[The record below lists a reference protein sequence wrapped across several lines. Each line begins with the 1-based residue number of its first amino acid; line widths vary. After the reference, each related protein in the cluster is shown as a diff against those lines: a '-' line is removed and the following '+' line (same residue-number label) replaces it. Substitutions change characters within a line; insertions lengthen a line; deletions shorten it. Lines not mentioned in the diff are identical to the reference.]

1 MKIKRI
7 IALILITAIVYT
19 GLASLVAWLIIRVE
33 RKNTQTS
40 NYSSES
46 VLTESDDMERVD
58 NAGGAIRLMST
69 KLTQKQYA
77 AYNIS
82 NDALEAYTL
91 TATVSPAEIANFVEL
106 EWTAEWY
113 RSDVSWVEG
122 EDVYDYIKIT
132 PNGHQATV
140 ECLKGWDEPVIVKA
154 ALKDNP
160 GVYGSC
166 WCAYI
171 VRYGS
176 ASAMLEDGTLIPFE
190 KDVTSNFS
198 IETTSMGKGKV
209 TFTGLT
215 DRKGTSDTSV
225 FDLSMTIH
233 EVLAQKL
240 QNAGFTVN
248 SKTVVYGNPLYSPQ
262 LQLSKYGYDTMLYLP
277 GADSAIVGVE
287 QSKLIKQGYLWATT
301 GTDEDGVL
309 TTAER
314 NAYNNYR
321 EAVLAAWQETDDFLI
336 TLTLTQY
343 DSKENKIVLR
353 TYNTQMDFAAED
365 LLPELSV
372 AEVSLDDDYLYF

>member
-1 MKIKRI
+1 MKKKF
-7 IALILITAIVYT
+7 
-19 GLASLVAWLIIRVE
+19 LASLLAVAVVSTGALTMVACDGGSGKQVNNPSGVEAVHTDNGGVEITNQQNSGIRV
-33 RKNTQTS
+33 
-40 NYSSES
+40 
-46 VLTESDDMERVD
+46 
-58 NAGGAIRLMST
+58 MST

-91 TATVSPAEIANFVEL
+91 TAAVSPAEIANFVEF

-113 RSDVSWVEG
+113 RSDVAWVEG

-171 VRYGS
+171 VRYGG
-176 ASAMLEDGTLIPFE
+176 ASATLEDGTLIPFE

-198 IETTSMGKGKV
+198 IETTCMGKGKV

-277 GADSAIVGVE
+277 GADAAIVGVE

-309 TTAER
+309 STAER

-321 EAVLAAWQETDDFLI
+321 EAVLAAWQETDGFLI

-365 LLPELSV
+365 LLPELSE
-372 AEVSLDDDYLYF
+372 AEISLNDDYLYF

>member
-1 MKIKRI
+1 MKKKF
-7 IALILITAIVYT
+7 
-19 GLASLVAWLIIRVE
+19 LASLLAVAVVSTGALTMVACDGGSGKQVNNPSGVEAVHTDNGGVEITNQQNSGIRV
-33 RKNTQTS
+33 
-40 NYSSES
+40 
-46 VLTESDDMERVD
+46 
-58 NAGGAIRLMST
+58 MST

-91 TATVSPAEIANFVEL
+91 TAAVSPAEIANFVEF

-113 RSDVSWVEG
+113 RSDVAWVEG

-171 VRYGS
+171 VRYGG

-248 SKTVVYGNPLYSPQ
+248 SKTVVYGNPLYPPQ

-277 GADSAIVGVE
+277 GADAAIVGVE

-309 TTAER
+309 STAER

-321 EAVLAAWQETDDFLI
+321 EAVLAARQETDDFLI

>member
-1 MKIKRI
+1 MKKKF
-7 IALILITAIVYT
+7 
-19 GLASLVAWLIIRVE
+19 LASLLAVAVVSTGALTMVACDGGSGKQVNNPSGVEAVHTDNGGVEITNQQNSGIRV
-33 RKNTQTS
+33 
-40 NYSSES
+40 
-46 VLTESDDMERVD
+46 
-58 NAGGAIRLMST
+58 MST

-91 TATVSPAEIANFVEL
+91 TAAVSPAEIANFVEL

-113 RSDVSWVEG
+113 RSDVAWVEG

-171 VRYGS
+171 VRYGG

-277 GADSAIVGVE
+277 GADAAIVGVE

-309 TTAER
+309 STAER

-321 EAVLAAWQETDDFLI
+321 EAVLAAWQETDGFLI

>member
-1 MKIKRI
+1 MKKKF
-7 IALILITAIVYT
+7 
-19 GLASLVAWLIIRVE
+19 LASLLAVAVVSTGALTMVACDGGSGKQVNNPSGVEAVHTDNGGVEITNQQNSGIRV
-33 RKNTQTS
+33 
-40 NYSSES
+40 
-46 VLTESDDMERVD
+46 
-58 NAGGAIRLMST
+58 MST
-69 KLTQKQYA
+69 KLNKKQYA
-77 AYNIS
+77 AYGVS
-82 NDALEAYTL
+82 NDALSAYTL
-91 TATVSPAEIANFVEL
+91 TATVTPADMANFAEL

-113 RSDVSWVEG
+113 RSDVAWVEG
-122 EDVYDYIKIT
+122 EDVYDYVRVT
-132 PNGHQATV
+132 PNGNQAV
-140 ECLKGWDEPVIVKA
+140 IECLKGWDEPVIIKA
-154 ALKDNP
+154 SLKDNP
-160 GVYGSC
+160 GVFGSC
-166 WCAYI
+166 RCAYI
-171 VRYGS
+171 VRYGG

-248 SKTVVYGNPLYSPQ
+248 SKTVVYGNPLYPPQ

-309 TTAER
+309 STAER

-353 TYNTQMDFAAED
+353 TYNTQMDFVAED
-365 LLPELSV
+365 ILPELSV

>member
-46 VLTESDDMERVD
+46 VLTGSGDLKMVD
-58 NAGGAIRLMST
+58 NAGGEIHLMST
-69 KLTQKQYA
+69 KLNRKQFA
-77 AYNIS
+77 AYSIS
-82 NDALEAYTL
+82 SDALEAYTL

-154 ALKDNP
+154 SLKDNP
-160 GVYGSC
+160 SIFGSC
-166 WCAYI
+166 SCAYI
-171 VRYGS
+171 MRYGT
-176 ASAMLEDGTLIPFE
+176 ASATLEDGTLMLFK
-190 KDVTSNFS
+190 KDEVPHFTL
-198 IETTSMGKGKV
+198 ETTSMGKGKL

-240 QNAGFTVN
+240 QDAGFTVRW
-248 SKTVVYGNPLYSPQ
+248 KTVIYGEPLYSPQ

-277 GADSAIVGVE
+277 GADPVIVGVE
-287 QSKLIKQGYLWATT
+287 DSALIKQGYLWATT
-301 GTDEDGVL
+301 GSNDSGVL
-309 TTAER
+309 TDAER
-314 NAYNNYR
+314 DAYNRYR
-321 EAVLAAWQETDDFLI
+321 EAVLAAWQGSDDFLI

-343 DSKENKIVLR
+343 DTKKDRNVLG
-353 TYNTQMDFAAED
+353 TYNTQMDFVADE
-365 LLPELSV
+365 LIPELM
-372 AEVSLDDDYLYF
+372 

>member
-1 MKIKRI
+1 MKKKF
-7 IALILITAIVYT
+7 
-19 GLASLVAWLIIRVE
+19 LASLLAVAVVSTGALTMVACDGGSGKQVNNPSGVEAVHTDNGGVEITNQQNSGIRV
-33 RKNTQTS
+33 
-40 NYSSES
+40 
-46 VLTESDDMERVD
+46 
-58 NAGGAIRLMST
+58 MST

-91 TATVSPAEIANFVEL
+91 TAAVSPAEIANFVEF

-113 RSDVSWVEG
+113 RSDVAWVEG

-132 PNGHQATV
+132 PNGNQATV

-171 VRYGS
+171 VRYGG

-248 SKTVVYGNPLYSPQ
+248 SKTMVYGNPLYPPQ

-309 TTAER
+309 STAER